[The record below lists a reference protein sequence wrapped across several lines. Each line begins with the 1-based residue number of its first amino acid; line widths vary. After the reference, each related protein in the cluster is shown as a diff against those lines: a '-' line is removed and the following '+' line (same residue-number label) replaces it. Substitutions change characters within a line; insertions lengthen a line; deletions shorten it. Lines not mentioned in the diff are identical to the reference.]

1 MLCIDMADDRCEGA
15 GLVAAVVILL
25 ALDDALDDAVDE
37 PAVKCG
43 SINGELGLF
52 SDSRFSSVL
61 I

>member
-1 MLCIDMADDRCEGA
+1 MFCIDMADDRCEGA

-37 PAVKCG
+37 PVKCG
-43 SINGELGLF
+43 NINGELGLF